1 MLDKDGMT
9 REEAFN
15 KLAQGHELDD
25 ECKRIIANEWG
36 FYKPCEDAISN
47 RTNGQLIMK
56 LANNYY
62 VETRNACETVEIE
75 IGGRTVEFDGKW
87 WNSMASL
94 KFPSVQPK
102 AKTGKWID
110 TQRGIFGVIVK
121 CNQCGN
127 FLGLH
132 AVNGGR
138 GDANYCPNCGAKME
152 GGVEE

>member
-1 MLDKDGMT
+1 MT

-36 FYKPCEDAISN
+36 FYKPCEDAISK

-87 WNSMASL
+87 WNSIANL
-94 KFPSVQPK
+94 KLPSVQPK

-110 TQRGIFGVIVK
+110 INGVTTCCI
-121 CNQCGN
+121 CS
-127 FLGLH
+127 
-132 AVNGGR
+132 NGSG
-138 GDANYCPNCGAKME
+138 GFKYPFCHWCGAKME